1 MVPCN
6 LFSQLESI
14 PVNDDEDLVPI
25 SNFQVEQ
32 IYKGGDR
39 YIPKRVDG
47 KQTQAHFDRKEFI
60 YAQDPSQSQQSPD
73 ALSEDENTKIYQT
86 ILQAQILG
94 I

>member
-1 MVPCN
+1 MGLDTEVMVPCN

-47 KQTQAHFDRKEFI
+47 K
-60 YAQDPSQSQQSPD
+60 
-73 ALSEDENTKIYQT
+73 
-86 ILQAQILG
+86 
-94 I
+94 